1 MHLPFLA
8 ELPEFEVV
16 ALSDLSPEV
25 LAALAARYPGVETHA
40 DAADL
45 IARDDLDA
53 VAVVTPDHAEVAEAA
68 ARAGKHVFV
77 EKPFCFTPDEGRR
90 VLSAAAETGVR
101 TMVGYMRRYD
111 PALQAL
117 HDRLGELGQIRIVR
131 ARDSLGLAA
140 TATDI
145 YTLVLPKPGA
155 PGRMQD
161 RSAFDAKLAEGL
173 GSDDPRRLTL
183 YWIVLML
190 GVHDFAVLRSLLGHP
205 SAVVSADVLGP
216 RHLTTSL
223 GYDSGAIASLE
234 LGVWPTHTW
243 TDTELDVVT
252 DTAVATLTFPNPW
265 VRYLPTTL
273 RIRTASAN
281 GTTGETRGPESFH
294 YAFREEWLAFHRAIV
309 DGTEPEASGASGVE
323 DVELA
328 AAIVRSV
335 PSERLDA
342 RTVSWEER

>member
-1 MHLPFLA
+1 
-8 ELPEFEVV
+8 
-16 ALSDLSPEV
+16 
-25 LAALAARYPGVETHA
+25 
-40 DAADL
+40 
-45 IARDDLDA
+45 
-53 VAVVTPDHAEVAEAA
+53 
-68 ARAGKHVFV
+68 
-77 EKPFCFTPDEGRR
+77 
-90 VLSAAAETGVR
+90 
-101 TMVGYMRRYD
+101 MVGYMRRYD

-145 YTLVLPKPGA
+145 YALVLPKPGA

-205 SAVVSADVLGP
+205 SAVVSAEVLGP

-234 LGVWPTHTW
+234 LGVWPKHTW

-265 VRYLPTTL
+265 IRYLPTTL
-273 RIRTASAN
+273 RIRTAYAD

-309 DGTEPEASGASGVE
+309 DGTEPETSGASGVE

-328 AAIVRSV
+328 AAIVRGV

-342 RTVSWEER
+342 MTVSWEER